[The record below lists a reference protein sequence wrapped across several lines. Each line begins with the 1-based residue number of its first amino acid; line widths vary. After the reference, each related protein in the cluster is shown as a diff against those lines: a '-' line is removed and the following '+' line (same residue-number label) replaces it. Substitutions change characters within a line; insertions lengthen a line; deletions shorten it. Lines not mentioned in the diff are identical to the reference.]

1 MSNEMEMEDF
11 YLDARRKLAVSEE
24 QNELLREQNSRL
36 TLALD
41 DALAMVRAY
50 HAERKADIAEG
61 NKL

>member
-1 MSNEMEMEDF
+1 MSHEMEMEDY

-41 DALAMVRAY
+41 DALATIRTMR
-50 HAERKADIAEG
+50 AERSADLAKGEA
-61 NKL
+61 L